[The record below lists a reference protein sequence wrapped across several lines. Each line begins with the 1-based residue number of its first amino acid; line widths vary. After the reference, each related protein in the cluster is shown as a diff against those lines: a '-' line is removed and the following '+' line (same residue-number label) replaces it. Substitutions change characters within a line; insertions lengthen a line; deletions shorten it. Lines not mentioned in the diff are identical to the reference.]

1 MLFEDLVIA
10 TKNHGK
16 FSEFQRMLQG
26 VAKVVRM
33 VPDDFVMPEETGDT
47 FEDNAY
53 AKARAVSLALGVP
66 ALADDS
72 GLMVDA
78 LQGAPGVYSA
88 RFGGEGLDD
97 AGRTRL
103 LLARLAHV
111 PWEART
117 AKFVAALALV
127 RPDGEIWQT
136 VGECP
141 GMILLAPSGEQGF
154 GYDPVFYYP
163 PLERAFAQLNV
174 EEKNQISHRTRALQ
188 QLMRQLS

>member
-1 MLFEDLVIA
+1 MLFEELVVA

-16 FSEFQRMLQG
+16 WSEFQRMLQG
-26 VAKVVRM
+26 VAKVIRM
-33 VPDDFVMPEETGDT
+33 VPDDFVMPEETGET
-47 FEDNAY
+47 FEENAY
-53 AKARAVSLALGVP
+53 AKARVVSLALGVP

-78 LQGAPGVYSA
+78 LQGAPGIYSA
-88 RFGGEGLDD
+88 RFGGAELDD
-97 AGRTRL
+97 EGRTRL

-111 PWEART
+111 PWEERT

-127 RPDGEIWQT
+127 HPGGESWQAI
-136 VGECP
+136 GECP
-141 GMILLAPSGEQGF
+141 GIILIAPSGDQGF

-163 PLERAFAQLNV
+163 PLERSFAQLNV

-188 QLMRQLS
+188 QLIRQLS